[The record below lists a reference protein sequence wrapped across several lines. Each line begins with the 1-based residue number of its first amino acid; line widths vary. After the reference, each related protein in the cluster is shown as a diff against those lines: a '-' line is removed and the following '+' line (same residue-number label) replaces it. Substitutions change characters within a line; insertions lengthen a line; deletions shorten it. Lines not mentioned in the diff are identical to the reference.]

1 MVRVAGFEPTAS
13 WTRRELEHFFQ
24 CFLLAFGRFRS
35 DSLTLR
41 PSLNAG
47 FPCAPGLYVVGS
59 VVKTLSA
66 LCRDPAGTGS
76 VLSVSDCLHCTSECR
91 LKQEAKQKE
100 DFCRL

>member
-35 DSLTLR
+35 DSLTLQ
-41 PSLNAG
+41 PPLNAG

-59 VVKTLSA
+59 VVKNA
-66 LCRDPAGTGS
+66 LRPLPGS
-76 VLSVSDCLHCTSECR
+76 RQGRGAFCLFWIVCIVP
-91 LKQEAKQKE
+91 LNA
-100 DFCRL
+100 D